1 MLQAVLAA
9 RPEMVAQVL
18 VPDDLEPLAAAYQ
31 VDTSSFVTD
40 WSQLG
45 PAELAAV
52 EVVVSGWGSPLID
65 ASVLDRMPALRA
77 VCHAAGTVRF
87 TVTREVLERGVAVSS
102 AAWANAL
109 PVAEYTVA
117 MILLA
122 AKRTLLASQRYREAR
137 TWRPDDI
144 SPVGSAGDT
153 GTYRAEVGIISAS
166 LVGRRVLALLEPYDL
181 VPLLYDPYVSAEG
194 ARRLGAEKV
203 ELAELFRRCQVVSL
217 HTPDLPATRGMITA
231 ELLGLMRPGATF
243 INTAR
248 PLVVDQEGLRQ
259 VLRRGEVSAVL
270 DVTWPEP
277 LPADDELWDLPNVL
291 LTPHWAG
298 SAGNEQRRLGR
309 IAVEEALRVARGE
322 PLAYPVHLDRWDITA

>member
-31 VDTSSFVTD
+31 VDTSRFVTD

-87 TVTREVLERGVAVSS
+87 TVTREVLERGVAVS
-102 AAWANAL
+102 NAL

-137 TWRPDDI
+137 AWRPDDI
-144 SPVGSAGDT
+144 SPVDSAGDT

-181 VPLLYDPYVSAEG
+181 VPLLYDPYVSA
-194 ARRLGAEKV
+194 
-203 ELAELFRRCQVVSL
+203 
-217 HTPDLPATRGMITA
+217 
-231 ELLGLMRPGATF
+231 
-243 INTAR
+243 
-248 PLVVDQEGLRQ
+248 
-259 VLRRGEVSAVL
+259 
-270 DVTWPEP
+270 
-277 LPADDELWDLPNVL
+277 
-291 LTPHWAG
+291 
-298 SAGNEQRRLGR
+298 
-309 IAVEEALRVARGE
+309 
-322 PLAYPVHLDRWDITA
+322 